1 MSIKIYLIWKR
12 YKRITFPMVIKKN
25 TQKPIILNHGFE
37 LLMNGGVRSFTVE
50 NLASC
55 LCMSKKT
62 IYKFFPT
69 KETLIDK
76 IILFQLSQIE
86 AEIKIVLESDSN
98 PIQQFLGVM
107 NIFYNS
113 TAKLK
118 IEQIGELKNRYPKMW
133 QRIENF
139 RLNRKE
145 DFCSILKNGQDQGFV
160 RKSLNIEL
168 ISTMYTNIIN
178 STFQPEFFIENSLMP
193 KDVLPALVEMVSGGL
208 LSEDGRKYYGQIKGN
223 IR

>member
-1 MSIKIYLIWKR
+1 MS
-12 YKRITFPMVIKKN
+12 FPMAIKAN

-37 LLMNGGVRSFTVE
+37 LLMNDGVRSFTVE

-76 IILFQLSQIE
+76 IVSFQLSQIE
-86 AEIKIVLESDSN
+86 AEIKIVLDSDSN

-133 QRIENF
+133 QRIEHF
-139 RLNRKE
+139 RLNRRK
-145 DFCSILKNGQDQGFV
+145 DFYSILKNAQDKGFV

-208 LSEDGRKYYGQIKGN
+208 LSEDGRKYYNQIKGN

>member
-1 MSIKIYLIWKR
+1 MSIIIYLTWKR
-12 YKRITFPMVIKKN
+12 LKRISFPMVIKAN
-25 TQKPIILNHGFE
+25 TQKLIILNHGFE
-37 LLMNGGVRSFTVE
+37 LLMNDGVRSFTVE

-76 IILFQLSQIE
+76 IVSFQLSQIE
-86 AEIKIVLESDSN
+86 TKIKIVLDSDSN

-113 TAKLK
+113 TSKLK

-133 QRIENF
+133 ESIENF
-139 RLNRKE
+139 RLNRRE
-145 DFCSILKNGQDQGFV
+145 DFYSILKNAQDKGLV

-193 KDVLPALVEMVSGGL
+193 KDVLPALVEIVSGGL
-208 LSEDGRKYYGQIKGN
+208 LSEDGRKYYNQIKGN
-223 IR
+223 I

>member
-1 MSIKIYLIWKR
+1 
-12 YKRITFPMVIKKN
+12 
-25 TQKPIILNHGFE
+25 
-37 LLMNGGVRSFTVE
+37 MNDGVRSFTVE

-76 IILFQLSQIE
+76 IVSFQLSQIE
-86 AEIKIVLESDSN
+86 AKIKIVLDSDSN

-139 RLNRKE
+139 RLNRRE
-145 DFCSILKNGQDQGFV
+145 DFYSILKNAQDEGFV

-193 KDVLPALVEMVSGGL
+193 KHVLHALVEMVSGGL
-208 LSEDGRKYYGQIKGN
+208 LSEDGRKYYDQIKGN

>member
-1 MSIKIYLIWKR
+1 
-12 YKRITFPMVIKKN
+12 MVIKKN

-37 LLMNGGVRSFTVE
+37 LLINDGVRSFTVE

-76 IILFQLSQIE
+76 IVSFQLSQIE
-86 AEIKIVLESDSN
+86 SKIKIVLESDSN

-145 DFCSILKNGQDQGFV
+145 DFYSILKNGQDQGLV

-168 ISTMYTNIIN
+168 ISIMYTNIIN

>member
-1 MSIKIYLIWKR
+1 
-12 YKRITFPMVIKKN
+12 MVIRKN

-37 LLMNGGVRSFTVE
+37 LLINDGVRSFTVE

-76 IILFQLSQIE
+76 IVSFQLSQIE
-86 AEIKIVLESDSN
+86 SKIKIVLESDSN

-145 DFCSILKNGQDQGFV
+145 DFYSILKNGQDQGLV

-168 ISTMYTNIIN
+168 ISIMYTNIIN

-208 LSEDGRKYYGQIKGN
+208 LSEDGRKYYGQIKDN

>member
-1 MSIKIYLIWKR
+1 MKIKE
-12 YKRITFPMVIKKN
+12 N
-25 TQKPIILNHGFE
+25 TQESIILNHGFE
-37 LLMNGGVRSFTVE
+37 QLINNGVRAFTVE

-69 KETLIDK
+69 KEALIDK
-76 IILFQLSQIE
+76 IVSYRLSQIE
-86 AEIKIVLESDSN
+86 SKIQIVLDSDSN
-98 PIQQFLGVM
+98 PIHQFLGVM

-133 QRIENF
+133 QRIETF
-139 RLNRKE
+139 RLNRKQ
-145 DFCSILKNGQDQGFV
+145 DFYSILRNAQVQGLV

-178 STFQPEFFIENSLMP
+178 STFQPEFFIENSLLP
-193 KDVLPALVEMVSGGL
+193 KNVLPALVEMVSGGL
-208 LSEDGRKYYGQIKGN
+208 LSEDGRKYYDQIKGS
-223 IR
+223 IK

>member
-1 MSIKIYLIWKR
+1 
-12 YKRITFPMVIKKN
+12 MVIKKN

-37 LLMNGGVRSFTVE
+37 LLMNDGVRSFTVE

-76 IILFQLSQIE
+76 IVSFQLSQIE
-86 AEIKIVLESDSN
+86 AKIKIVLDSDSN

-139 RLNRKE
+139 RLNRRE
-145 DFCSILKNGQDQGFV
+145 DFYSILKNAQDEGFV

-208 LSEDGRKYYGQIKGN
+208 LSEDGRKYYDQIKGN

>member
-1 MSIKIYLIWKR
+1 
-12 YKRITFPMVIKKN
+12 MVIKKN

-37 LLMNGGVRSFTVE
+37 LLMNDGVRSFTVE

-76 IILFQLSQIE
+76 IVSFQLSQIE
-86 AEIKIVLESDSN
+86 AKIKIVLDSDSN

-139 RLNRKE
+139 RLNRRE
-145 DFCSILKNGQDQGFV
+145 DFYSILKNAQDEGFV

-193 KDVLPALVEMVSGGL
+193 KHVLHALVEMVSGGL
-208 LSEDGRKYYGQIKGN
+208 LSEDGRKYYDQIKGN

>member
-1 MSIKIYLIWKR
+1 MR
-12 YKRITFPMVIKKN
+12 A
-25 TQKPIILNHGFE
+25 
-37 LLMNGGVRSFTVE
+37 FTVE

-69 KETLIDK
+69 KEALIDK
-76 IILFQLSQIE
+76 IVSFRLNQIE
-86 AEIKIVLESDSN
+86 AEIKAVRNNDSN

-113 TAKLK
+113 IAKLK

-133 QRIENF
+133 KRIETF

-145 DFCSILKNGQDQGFV
+145 DFYSILKNAQGQGFV
-160 RKSLNIEL
+160 RENLDIHV

-178 STFQPEFFIENSLMP
+178 STFQPEFFIENSLFP
-193 KDVLPALVEMVSGGL
+193 KDVLPVLVEMVSGGL
-208 LSEDGRKYYGQIKGN
+208 LSEDGRKYYDKIKGS
-223 IR
+223 IK

>member
-1 MSIKIYLIWKR
+1 
-12 YKRITFPMVIKKN
+12 MVTNKN
-25 TQKPIILNHGFE
+25 TQKTIILNQGFE
-37 LLMNGGVRSFTVE
+37 LLMNDGVRSFTVE

-69 KETLIDK
+69 KEALIDK
-76 IILFQLSQIE
+76 IISYQLSQIE
-86 AEIKIVLESDSN
+86 TKIEIVLDTDLN
-98 PIQQFLGVM
+98 PIHQFLGVM

-113 TAKLK
+113 TVKLK

-133 QRIENF
+133 QRIETF

-145 DFCSILKNGQDQGFV
+145 DFYSILKNAQDQKFI

-168 ISTMYTNIIN
+168 ISTIYTNIIN
-178 STFQPEFFIENSLMP
+178 STFQPEFFIENSLQP
-193 KDVLPALVEMVSGGL
+193 KDILPAFVEMVLGGL
-208 LSEDGRKYYGQIKGN
+208 LSEDGQKYYDQIKGN